1 MERQLD
7 FEEYERHSA
16 DFRKAMREALEAKRR
31 YRVVDDHIEEAD
43 ETEREDS

>member
-7 FEEYERHSA
+7 FEEYEMHTT
-16 DFRKAMREALEAKRR
+16 DLRKAMLASLEAKRR
-31 YRVVDDHIEEAD
+31 YRVVEDHIEETD